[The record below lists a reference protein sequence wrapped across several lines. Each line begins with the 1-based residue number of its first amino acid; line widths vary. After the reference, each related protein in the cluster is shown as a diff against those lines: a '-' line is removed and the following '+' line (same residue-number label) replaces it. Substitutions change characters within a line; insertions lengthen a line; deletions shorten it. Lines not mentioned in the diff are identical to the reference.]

1 VRGGIHADKGID
13 MDPIQKPADEQNLS
27 AQENDNDIEAQIEPE
42 EQREAGPD
50 DGRQWYVIHSYS
62 GYENKVKQNLEQRIE
77 TMGMQDKIFEV
88 VVPTEEEVEIRDGQ
102 RRTSRR
108 RVFPGYV
115 LVQMILDDESWYVVR
130 NTPGITGFVGS
141 GTDPIPLSQEE
152 VDKILARMEEE
163 KPRIRLNYR
172 VGETVRITEGPFADF
187 MAVVDE
193 LYPDRGKVRLLVSFF
208 GRETPVEMDF
218 MQIEKT

>member
-1 VRGGIHADKGID
+1 MRADKGID
-13 MDPIQKPADEQNLS
+13 MDPVQKPMNKQDPL
-27 AQENDNDIEAQIEPE
+27 AQENDIEAQTEPQ
-42 EQREAGPD
+42 EQAEGALD
-50 DGRQWYVIHSYS
+50 DGREWYVIHSYS

-77 TMGMQDKIFEV
+77 TMGMQDKIFQV

-102 RRTSRR
+102 RRTSRK

-141 GTDPIPLSQEE
+141 GTDPIALSQEE